1 MTHSALTKELIGD
14 TSAMRLILRIEP
26 KRLSALIVG
35 PESVDPTVIA
45 HSEEIA
51 DESVRALENAIY
63 DNPLLLG
70 DFAAIDIIFADSDF
84 FLLPRSAEPLL
95 DELAEALLPD
105 YCCQRT
111 VMMEPLPGE
120 AAVGFAPDSDR
131 LNFLSRTF
139 ACARFH
145 HSPAIVA
152 NRLIKL
158 DFTVKKMNEYSTVKF
173 NITGLAD
180 SLAVVQL
187 LSSSDQPVAWAPVV
201 NGTAAFAFV
210 PPGTYYARLFA
221 DRNGNSI
228 YDTGSIELSLQP
240 EDTYYYPKKIPLKQN
255 WDAVVNWD
263 VNELPLDLQKPLDI
277 KKNKPKPKPGEMPEP
292 TDSDDEEEEDLRT
305 NPGTLTNG
313 SNRSSNRG
321 GLNRGG
327 SSGSQGRIM
336 PPRR

>member
-105 YCCQRT
+105 CCCQRT

-152 NRLIKL
+152 NRLMTLPDAGGLYALVNSATDVCLCSLGADGSLRYLNRPQTFGAADCAYYIL
-158 DFTVKKMNEYSTVKF
+158 AAAEANEP
-173 NITGLAD
+173 ITLI
-180 SLAVVQL
+180 
-187 LSSSDQPVAWAPVV
+187 
-201 NGTAAFAFV
+201 TA
-210 PPGTYYARLFA
+210 
-221 DRNGNSI
+221 NN
-228 YDTGSIELSLQP
+228 
-240 EDTYYYPKKIPLKQN
+240 
-255 WDAVVNWD
+255 
-263 VNELPLDLQKPLDI
+263 
-277 KKNKPKPKPGEMPEP
+277 
-292 TDSDDEEEEDLRT
+292 DLRAAIT
-305 NPGTLTNG
+305 DTITKVKPAARILPPAFGPEMLALRRLAPEAA
-313 SNRSSNRG
+313 SDMLFLARS
-321 GLNRGG
+321 
-327 SSGSQGRIM
+327 
-336 PPRR
+336 